1 MEPVLDRKG
10 EVINIGDIVYRAR
23 FSELTI
29 HKVLG
34 FTRRSIILSDRLA
47 SNSYTYSNDYT
58 YTREYTWRSPTKTIE
73 SLSEHNTKF
82 YYPKSTDPNYSGLI
96 KH

>member
-1 MEPVLDRKG
+1 MEVVLDRRG
-10 EVINIGDIVYRAR
+10 EVINAGDIVFRAR

-47 SNSYTYSNDYT
+47 SNSYTYSGGH
-58 YTREYTWRSPTKTIE
+58 TREYTCKSPTKTVE
-73 SLSEHNTKF
+73 SLQEHNTKF

-96 KH
+96 KL

>member
-1 MEPVLDRKG
+1 MEVVLDRRG
-10 EVINIGDIVYRAR
+10 EVINVGDIVFRAR

-47 SNSYTYSNDYT
+47 SNSYTYG
-58 YTREYTWRSPTKTIE
+58 EYNWRSPTKTIE

-82 YYPKSTDPNYSGLI
+82 YYPKPTDPNYSGLI
-96 KH
+96 KL

>member
-1 MEPVLDRKG
+1 METVFDRRG
-10 EVINIGDIVYRAR
+10 EPISIGDIVYRAR

-47 SNSYTYSNDYT
+47 SNSYTYSGG

>member
-1 MEPVLDRKG
+1 MESVFDRRG
-10 EVINIGDIVYRAR
+10 EPISIGDIVYRAK

-34 FTRRSIILSDRLA
+34 FTRRSIILSDRLS
-47 SNSYTYSNDYT
+47 SNSYTYAGQT
-58 YTREYTWRSPTKTIE
+58 IEHTWRSPTKTIE

-82 YYPKSTDPNYSGLI
+82 YYPKPTDPNYSGLI